1 MYRWTPEMIRF
12 LEDAAGKT
20 EYYRKLA
27 ERLAA
32 LLPNDARI
40 CDVGCGLGHLAE
52 LLCDSFASVTA
63 IDSSRLAID
72 AFQRRLGTHVPE
84 NLHILC
90 EDAFTLPPETKFDAM
105 VFCYFGSLPEILRVA
120 RQNCAGSVVIIRR
133 NDTRHR
139 FDLGRHPRLRATAAD
154 TVQTLLEMG
163 VECRAEALRLEFGQP
178 LRSKEDALQ
187 FFRLYL
193 RDPAQTVDWET
204 VAPKLVET
212 GDTAFPYYFPQ
223 SKDVSILQFD
233 AAQIP
238 PEAKEPE

>member
-12 LEDAAGKT
+12 LEDAARKT
-20 EYYRKLA
+20 EYYRTLA
-27 ERLAA
+27 ARLTA
-32 LLPNDARI
+32 LLPHNGSI

-52 LLCDSFASVTA
+52 LLTSSFAAVTA
-63 IDSSRLAID
+63 VDCSSLAID
-72 AFQRRLGTHVPE
+72 AFSRRLGDNVQK
-84 NLHILC
+84 NLNILC
-90 EDAFTLPPETKFDAM
+90 ADAFALPVELTFDAM

-120 RQNCAGSVVIIRR
+120 RQNCTGSVIIIRR
-133 NDTRHR
+133 NYTQHR

-163 VECRAEALRLEFGQP
+163 VECHTEALKLEFGQP

-193 RDPAQTVDWET
+193 RNPAQTVDWET

-212 GDTAFPYYFPQ
+212 GDAEFPYYFPQ

-238 PEAKEPE
+238 TK